1 MELNTYEAQL
11 PDEYVEKARKLIKKR
26 YQDEENYRKKL
37 TPFNGRDDRMNPIC
51 RKLDLQLR
59 EDLNELRKKYN
70 LD

>member
-1 MELNTYEAQL
+1 MELNTQGSQL
-11 PDEYVEKARKLIKKR
+11 PDEYVKKARELVKKR
-26 YQDEENYRKKL
+26 YQDEENYRKEL

-59 EDLNELRKKYN
+59 KDIAELRKQYN